1 LPYNTLMT
9 YLEACLRIYF
19 EPTEKKV
26 TLRTYLVDSAKKV
39 ALEIVTIA
47 KRLRYAVAREDLTG
61 LKESLRKLPKNYR
74 TRLLLMSY
82 SRIEKRID

>member
-1 LPYNTLMT
+1 LPYNT
-9 YLEACLRIYF
+9 YRG
-19 EPTEKKV
+19 KKV
-26 TLRTYLVDSAKKV
+26 TLRIYLVDSAKEV

-61 LKESLRKLPKNYR
+61 LKGSLRKLPKNHR